1 MAFIRKKVK
10 HILYLAFLF
19 VIEIGSFI
27 GTEVCIVISDKPSV
41 KMKTRLTIWLC
52 LPVLVLLIYM
62 IWGIWK
68 VSIKEGEK
76 WKKLANSQQLK
87 STVVTASRGT
97 IYDAKGN
104 VLAQSATV
112 YRIFVDPVM
121 LKQQCDKRDARITEL
136 TAAIK
141 EEDDDVTLARYKAE
155 LAEAKTGEET
165 FNELVEFLAVKLQLD
180 TSDVRSKLGDTS
192 QQYIVLKESV
202 EKTLRDEIDAK
213 LTELKIDGVRGEPNT
228 RRVYPQETLAAHVL
242 GHTDY
247 SGAGTYGLEAYYD
260 DYLRGVDGRVITAT
274 DKDGNDIPY
283 RYKQS
288 YDVQDGNDLNL
299 NIDINIQYML
309 ERSLQKAYELNAPT
323 DRICGII
330 MNPKTGQIY
339 AMATSYSYDPNK
351 PSVISDKNV
360 AAQLSSLQGKPEYE
374 QAQMDAWSLQWKDKC
389 ISELYFPG
397 SVFKIITGSAALE
410 EKAIT
415 MNDIF
420 YCNSHITV
428 EDRDISCWTTGDHGS
443 QNLAEAMANSCNPAF
458 VQIGLKLG
466 ADKFVK
472 YFDGF
477 GYNELTGIDLP
488 GEVNSYNIHVLNW
501 LGPVELATS
510 AFGQTNK
517 VTPIQMITAVSA
529 AVNGGYVLTPR
540 VVDSVTDQNGNI
552 VKRNEKEVKRQIISE
567 ETSAQMREILKGV
580 VETNKSSNCY
590 IPGYSI
596 GGKSGTSQKLDEN
609 AKGDTYVA
617 SYCAFA
623 PAEDPEVIMLVM
635 VDHPTGKEFYGSM
648 VAAPICQEVLSEVL
662 PYMGMFPNYSEEDL
676 KTLSVNVP
684 NVQYYTVDEATK
696 TLEEH
701 GFVVK
706 VKGEGDTVLRQMPS
720 GVKIEHGG
728 SVVLYTDQKTEIE
741 KVTVPNLQ
749 GLTREQARATLEMYG
764 LNLIA
769 EGAAASEENSVAQGD
784 QTYDAGASVPM
795 GTAVTVTF
803 ATMQVASQ

>member
-1 MAFIRKKVK
+1 M
-10 HILYLAFLF
+10 
-19 VIEIGSFI
+19 
-27 GTEVCIVISDKPSV
+27 TDKPSL

-52 LPVLVLLIYM
+52 LPVLAILVYM

-76 WKKLANSQQLK
+76 WRELASSQQLK
-87 STVVTASRGT
+87 STVVTASRGNM
-97 IYDAKGN
+97 YDAKGN

-112 YRIFVDPVM
+112 YKIYVDPVM
-121 LKQQCDKRDARITEL
+121 LEQQCKLRDKRIDDL
-136 TAAIK
+136 KAAIAK
-141 EEDDDVTLARYKAE
+141 EKDPDTLAKYQEELLNAKTSTQTFDE
-155 LAEAKTGEET
+155 LADFIAQ
-165 FNELVEFLAVKLQLD
+165 KLNMD
-180 TSDVRSKLGDTS
+180 IADVRAKLGNTAS
-192 QQYIVLKESV
+192 QYIVLQEEI
-202 EKTLRDEIDAK
+202 EKTLRDEIEAK
-213 LTELKIDGVRGEPNT
+213 LTELHVDGIRGEPQT
-228 RRVYPQETLAAHVL
+228 KRVYPQESLAAHIL
-242 GHTDY
+242 GYINAEND
-247 SGAGTYGLEAYYD
+247 GVYGLEAYYD
-260 DYLRGVDGRVITAT
+260 DYLKGVDGRVITAK
-274 DKDGNDIPY
+274 DKDGKDIPY

-288 YDVQDGNDLNL
+288 YDVQNGNDLNL

-309 ERSLQKAYELNAPT
+309 EKGLQAAYEKNLPT
-323 DRICGII
+323 DRVCGII
-330 MNPKTGQIY
+330 MDPKTGRVY
-339 AMATSYSYDPNK
+339 AEATAYSYDPND
-351 PSVISDKNV
+351 PSVISDQQV
-360 AAQLSSLQGKPEYE
+360 AADLAALKNTDKYE
-374 QAQMDAWSLQWKDKC
+374 TARQDAWSVQWKDKC
-389 ISELYFPG
+389 VSELYYPG

-415 MNDIF
+415 MEDTF
-420 YCNSHITV
+420 TCNSHITV

-517 VTPIQMITAVSA
+517 VTPIQTITAVA
-529 AVNGGYVLTPR
+529 ASINGGYVLTPR
-540 VVDSVTDQNGNI
+540 VVDTVTDQNGNI
-552 VKRNEKEVKRQIISE
+552 VKKNEKEVKRQIISE

-609 AKGDTYVA
+609 VKGDTYVG

-623 PAEDPEVIMLVM
+623 PAEDPQVIMLVM
-635 VDHPTGKEFYGSM
+635 VDHPTGEEFYGSQ
-648 VAAPICQEVLSEVL
+648 VAAPICQEVLAEVL
-662 PYMGMFPNYSEEDL
+662 PYMGLFPNYTEEEL
-676 KTLSVNVP
+676 QTVSINVP
-684 NVQYYTVDEATK
+684 NVQYYTVEEAQK
-696 TLEEH
+696 TLEEL

-706 VKGEGDTVLRQMPS
+706 IKGEGETVLRQMPAA
-720 GVKIEHGG
+720 VKIEHGG
-728 SVVLYTDQKTEIE
+728 SVVLYTDQRAEVE
-741 KVTVPNLQ
+741 KVTVPSIQ
-749 GLTREQARATLEMYG
+749 GLTRQQAKATLDMYG

-769 EGAAASEENSVAQGD
+769 EGTAAFEEGSYAAGD
-784 QTYDAGASVPM
+784 QSYEAGTSVPL

-803 ATMQVASQ
+803 SPNGIASQ

>member
-1 MAFIRKKVK
+1 M
-10 HILYLAFLF
+10 
-19 VIEIGSFI
+19 
-27 GTEVCIVISDKPSV
+27 TDKPSL

-52 LPVLVLLIYM
+52 LPVLAILVYM

-76 WKKLANSQQLK
+76 WRELASSQQLK
-87 STVVTASRGT
+87 STVVTASRGNM
-97 IYDAKGN
+97 YDAKGN

-112 YRIFVDPVM
+112 YKIYVDPVM
-121 LKQQCDKRDARITEL
+121 LEQQCKLRDKRIDDL
-136 TAAIK
+136 KAAIAK
-141 EEDDDVTLARYKAE
+141 EKDPDTLAEYQEELLNAKTSTQTFDE
-155 LAEAKTGEET
+155 LADFIAQ
-165 FNELVEFLAVKLQLD
+165 KLNMD
-180 TSDVRSKLGDTS
+180 IADVRAKLGNTAS
-192 QQYIVLKESV
+192 QYIVLQEEI
-202 EKTLRDEIDAK
+202 EKTLRDEIEAK
-213 LTELKIDGVRGEPNT
+213 LTELHVDGIRGEPQT
-228 RRVYPQETLAAHVL
+228 KRVYPQESLAAHIL
-242 GHTDY
+242 GYINAEND
-247 SGAGTYGLEAYYD
+247 GVYGLEAYYD
-260 DYLRGVDGRVITAT
+260 DYLKGVDGRVITAK
-274 DKDGNDIPY
+274 DKDGKDIPY

-288 YDVQDGNDLNL
+288 YDVQNGNDLNL

-309 ERSLQKAYELNAPT
+309 EKGLQAAYEKNLPT
-323 DRICGII
+323 DRVCGII
-330 MNPKTGQIY
+330 MDPKTGRVY
-339 AMATSYSYDPNK
+339 AEATAYSYDPND
-351 PSVISDKNV
+351 PSVISDQQV
-360 AAQLSSLQGKPEYE
+360 AADLAALKNTDKYE
-374 QAQMDAWSLQWKDKC
+374 TARQDAWSVQWKDKC
-389 ISELYFPG
+389 VSELYYPG

-415 MNDIF
+415 MEDTF
-420 YCNSHITV
+420 TCNSHITV

-517 VTPIQMITAVSA
+517 VTPIQMITAVA
-529 AVNGGYVLTPR
+529 ASINGGYVLTPR
-540 VVDSVTDQNGNI
+540 VVDTVTDQNGNI
-552 VKRNEKEVKRQIISE
+552 VKKNEKEVKRQIISE

-580 VETNKSSNCY
+580 VETYKSSNCY

-609 AKGDTYVA
+609 VKGDTYVG

-623 PAEDPEVIMLVM
+623 PAEDPQVLMLVM
-635 VDHPTGKEFYGSM
+635 VDHPTGEEFYGSQ
-648 VAAPICQEVLSEVL
+648 VAAPICQEVLAEVL
-662 PYMGMFPNYSEEDL
+662 PYMGLFPNYTEEEL
-676 KTLSVNVP
+676 QTVSINVP
-684 NVQYYTVDEATK
+684 NVQYYTVEEAQK
-696 TLEEH
+696 TLEEL

-706 VKGEGDTVLRQMPS
+706 IKGEGETVLRQMPAA
-720 GVKIEHGG
+720 VKIEHGG
-728 SVVLYTDQKTEIE
+728 SVVLYTDQRAEVE
-741 KVTVPNLQ
+741 KVTVPSIQ
-749 GLTREQARATLEMYG
+749 GLTRQQAKATLDMYG

-769 EGAAASEENSVAQGD
+769 EGTAASEEGSYAAGD
-784 QTYDAGASVPM
+784 QSYEAGTSVPL

-803 ATMQVASQ
+803 SPNGIASQ

>member
-1 MAFIRKKVK
+1 M
-10 HILYLAFLF
+10 
-19 VIEIGSFI
+19 
-27 GTEVCIVISDKPSV
+27 TDKPSL

-52 LPVLVLLIYM
+52 LPVLAILVYM

-76 WKKLANSQQLK
+76 WRELASSQQLK
-87 STVVTASRGT
+87 STVVTASRGNM
-97 IYDAKGN
+97 YDAKGN

-112 YRIFVDPVM
+112 YKIYVDPVM
-121 LKQQCDKRDARITEL
+121 LEQQCKLRDKRIDDL
-136 TAAIK
+136 KAAIAK
-141 EEDDDVTLARYKAE
+141 EKDPDTLAEYQEELLNAKTSTQTFDE
-155 LAEAKTGEET
+155 LADFIAQ
-165 FNELVEFLAVKLQLD
+165 KLNMD
-180 TSDVRSKLGDTS
+180 IADVRAKLGNTAS
-192 QQYIVLKESV
+192 QYIVLQEEI
-202 EKTLRDEIDAK
+202 EKTLRDEIEAK
-213 LTELKIDGVRGEPNT
+213 LTELHVDGIRGEPQT
-228 RRVYPQETLAAHVL
+228 KRVYPQESLAAHIL
-242 GHTDY
+242 GYINAEND
-247 SGAGTYGLEAYYD
+247 GVYGLEAYYD
-260 DYLRGVDGRVITAT
+260 DYLKGVDGRVITAK
-274 DKDGNDIPY
+274 DKDGKDIPY

-288 YDVQDGNDLNL
+288 YDVQNGNDLNL

-309 ERSLQKAYELNAPT
+309 EKGLQAAYEKNLPT
-323 DRICGII
+323 DRVCGII
-330 MNPKTGQIY
+330 MDPKTGRVY
-339 AMATSYSYDPNK
+339 AEATAYSYDPND
-351 PSVISDKNV
+351 PSVISDQQV
-360 AAQLSSLQGKPEYE
+360 AADLAALKNTDKYE
-374 QAQMDAWSLQWKDKC
+374 TARQDAWSVQWKDKC
-389 ISELYFPG
+389 VSELYFPG

-415 MNDIF
+415 MEDTF
-420 YCNSHITV
+420 TCNSHITV

-517 VTPIQMITAVSA
+517 VTPIQMITAVA
-529 AVNGGYVLTPR
+529 ASINGGYVLTPR
-540 VVDSVTDQNGNI
+540 VVDTVTDQNGNI
-552 VKRNEKEVKRQIISE
+552 VKKNEKEVKRQIISE

-609 AKGDTYVA
+609 VKGDTYVG

-623 PAEDPEVIMLVM
+623 PAEDPQVIMLVM
-635 VDHPTGKEFYGSM
+635 VDHPTGEEFYGSQ
-648 VAAPICQEVLSEVL
+648 VAAPICQEVLAEVL
-662 PYMGMFPNYSEEDL
+662 PYMGLFPNYTEEEL
-676 KTLSVNVP
+676 QTVSINVP
-684 NVQYYTVDEATK
+684 NVQYYTVEEAQK
-696 TLEEH
+696 TLEEL

-706 VKGEGDTVLRQMPS
+706 IKGEGETVLRQMPAA
-720 GVKIEHGG
+720 VKIEHGG
-728 SVVLYTDQKTEIE
+728 SVVLYTDQRAEVE
-741 KVTVPNLQ
+741 KVTVPSIQ
-749 GLTREQARATLEMYG
+749 GLTRQQAKATLDMYG

-769 EGAAASEENSVAQGD
+769 EGTAASEEGSYAAGD
-784 QTYDAGASVPM
+784 QSYEAGTSVPL

-803 ATMQVASQ
+803 SPNGIASQ

>member
-1 MAFIRKKVK
+1 M
-10 HILYLAFLF
+10 
-19 VIEIGSFI
+19 
-27 GTEVCIVISDKPSV
+27 TDKPSL

-76 WKKLANSQQLK
+76 WKELANSQQLK
-87 STVVTASRGT
+87 STVVTASRGSM
-97 IYDAKGN
+97 YDAKGN

-112 YRIFVDPVM
+112 YKIYVDPVM
-121 LKQQCDKRDARITEL
+121 LKQQCDKRDDRIEEL
-136 TAAIK
+136 KAAIK
-141 EEDDDVTLARYKAE
+141 EEDDPETVIKYKDE
-155 LAEAKTGEET
+155 LAKAKTGDET
-165 FNELVEFLAVKLQLD
+165 FNELVEFIAVKLHMETGEVRRLMSD
-180 TSDVRSKLGDTS
+180 TTS
-192 QQYIVLKESV
+192 QYVVLQEEI
-202 EKTLRDEIDAK
+202 EKGLRDEIEAK
-213 LTELKIDGVRGEPNT
+213 LTELKIDGVRGEPQT
-228 RRVYPQETLAAHVL
+228 RRVYPQEALAAHVL
-242 GHTDY
+242 GYTDFEDN
-247 SGAGTYGLEAYYD
+247 GVYGLEAYYD
-260 DYLRGVDGRVITAT
+260 DYLKGVDGRVITAK

-288 YDVQDGNDLNL
+288 YDVQNGNDLNL

-309 ERSLQKAYELNAPT
+309 EKGLQKAYETNLPT
-323 DRICGII
+323 DRVCGII
-330 MNPKTGQIY
+330 MNPKTGQVY
-339 AMATSYSYDPNK
+339 AEATAFSYDPNE
-351 PSVISDKNV
+351 PSVISDKQV
-360 AAQLSSLQGKPEYE
+360 AAELAAIKDTAGYE
-374 QAQMDAWSLQWKDKC
+374 TARQDAWSLQWKDKC
-389 ISELYFPG
+389 VSELYYPG

-415 MNDIF
+415 LDDVF
-420 YCNSHITV
+420 YCNNHIIV
-428 EDRDISCWTTGDHGS
+428 EDRDIHCWTTGDHGG

-458 VQIGLKLG
+458 VQIGMKLG
-466 ADKFVK
+466 ADKFTK

-488 GEVNSYNIHVLNW
+488 GEVNSYNIHYLSW

-517 VTPIQMITAVSA
+517 VTPIQTITAVSA

-540 VVDSVTDQNGNI
+540 VVSSITDQNGNV
-552 VKRNEKEVKRQIISE
+552 VKKNDTEVKRQIISE
-567 ETSAQMREILKGV
+567 ETSATMREILKGV

-609 AKGDTYVA
+609 AKGDTHVG

-623 PAEDPEVIMLVM
+623 PAEDPEIIMLVM
-635 VDHPTGKEFYGSM
+635 VDHPTGEQFYGSQ

-662 PYMGMFPNYSEEDL
+662 PYMGMFPNYSAEEL
-676 KTLSVNVP
+676 ENVSINVP
-684 NVQYYTVDEATK
+684 NVQYYTVEEAQK
-696 TLEEH
+696 TLEDL

-706 VKGEGDTVLRQMPS
+706 LKGEGDTVLRQMPA

-728 SVVLYTDQKTEIE
+728 SVVLYTDQKTEVE
-741 KVTVPNLQ
+741 KVTVPSLQ
-749 GLTREQARATLEMYG
+749 GLTRSQAKETLEMYG

-769 EGAAASEENSVAQGD
+769 EGAAAADEICYAMDD
-784 QTYDAGASVPM
+784 QTYEAGTSVPL
-795 GTAVTVTF
+795 GTAVMVTF
-803 ATMQVASQ
+803 ATMEVASQ

>member
-1 MAFIRKKVK
+1 M
-10 HILYLAFLF
+10 
-19 VIEIGSFI
+19 
-27 GTEVCIVISDKPSV
+27 TDKPSL

-68 VSIKEGEK
+68 VSIKEGAK
-76 WKKLANSQQLK
+76 WKELASSQQLK

-97 IYDAKGN
+97 MYDAKGN

-112 YRIFVDPVM
+112 YKIYVDPVM
-121 LKQQCDKRDARITEL
+121 LDQQCKLRDKRIEDL
-136 TAAIK
+136 KAAIAK
-141 EEDDDVTLARYKAE
+141 EKDPETLADYQEE
-155 LAEAKTGEET
+155 LAGAKTGAET
-165 FNELVEFLAVKLQLD
+165 FDDLVEFIALKLQMD
-180 TSDVRSKLGDTS
+180 TKDVREKLGNTDS
-192 QQYIVLKESV
+192 QYIVLQEEI
-202 EKTLRDEIDAK
+202 EKTLRDEIEAK
-213 LTELKIDGVRGEPNT
+213 LTELHVDGIRGEPQT
-228 RRVYPQETLAAHVL
+228 KRVYPQETLAAHVL
-242 GHTDY
+242 GYINGD
-247 SGAGTYGLEAYYD
+247 GDGVYGLEAYYD
-260 DYLRGVDGRVITAT
+260 DYLKGVDGRVITAKN
-274 DKDGNDIPY
+274 KDGDDIPY

-288 YDVQDGNDLNL
+288 YDVQNGNDLNL

-309 ERSLQKAYELNAPT
+309 EKGLQAAYEKHLPT
-323 DRICGII
+323 DRVCGII
-330 MNPKTGQIY
+330 MDPKTGRVY
-339 AMATSYSYDPNK
+339 AEATAYSYDPNE
-351 PSVISDKNV
+351 PSVISDERV
-360 AAQLSSLQGKPEYE
+360 SAELAALKDTDKYDTARQ
-374 QAQMDAWSLQWKDKC
+374 DAWSAQWKDKC
-389 ISELYFPG
+389 VSELYFPG

-415 MNDIF
+415 MEDTF
-420 YCNSHITV
+420 SCNSHITV

-540 VVDSVTDQNGNI
+540 VVNSVTDQNGNI
-552 VKRNEKEVKRQIISE
+552 VKRNEKEVKRQIVSE

-590 IPGYSI
+590 IAGYSI

-609 AKGDTYVA
+609 IKGDTYVG

-623 PAEDPEVIMLVM
+623 PAEDPQVIMLVM
-635 VDHPTGKEFYGSM
+635 VDHPTGEEFYGSQ

-662 PYMGMFPNYSEEDL
+662 PYMGLFPNYTEEEL
-676 KTLSVNVP
+676 EKVSINVP
-684 NVQYYTVDEATK
+684 NVQYYTVEDAQK
-696 TLEEH
+696 TLEEL

-706 VKGEGDTVLRQMPS
+706 VKGEGETVLRQMPA

-728 SVVLYTDQKTEIE
+728 SVVLYTDQRAEVE
-741 KVTVPNLQ
+741 KVTVPSIQ
-749 GLTREQARATLEMYG
+749 GLTRQQAKATLDMYG

-769 EGAAASEENSVAQGD
+769 EGTAASEEGSYAAGD
-784 QTYDAGASVPM
+784 QSYEAGTSVPL

-803 ATMQVASQ
+803 SPNGVASQ

>member
-1 MAFIRKKVK
+1 M
-10 HILYLAFLF
+10 
-19 VIEIGSFI
+19 
-27 GTEVCIVISDKPSV
+27 TDKPSL

-52 LPVLVLLIYM
+52 LPVLAILVYM

-76 WKKLANSQQLK
+76 WRELASSQQLK
-87 STVVTASRGT
+87 STVVTASRGNM
-97 IYDAKGN
+97 YDAKGN

-112 YRIFVDPVM
+112 YKIYVDPVM
-121 LKQQCDKRDARITEL
+121 LEQQCKLRDKRIDDL
-136 TAAIK
+136 KAAIAK
-141 EEDDDVTLARYKAE
+141 EKDPDTLAKYQEELLNTKTSTQTFDE
-155 LAEAKTGEET
+155 LADFIAQ
-165 FNELVEFLAVKLQLD
+165 KLNMD
-180 TSDVRSKLGDTS
+180 IADVRAKLGNTAS
-192 QQYIVLKESV
+192 QYIVLQE
-202 EKTLRDEIDAK
+202 EIDKTLRDEIEAK
-213 LTELKIDGVRGEPNT
+213 LTELHVDGIRGEPQT
-228 RRVYPQETLAAHVL
+228 KRVYPQESLAAHIL
-242 GHTDY
+242 GYINAEND
-247 SGAGTYGLEAYYD
+247 GVYGLEAYYD
-260 DYLRGVDGRVITAT
+260 DYLKGVDGRVITAK
-274 DKDGNDIPY
+274 DKDGKDIPY

-288 YDVQDGNDLNL
+288 YDVQNGNDLNL

-309 ERSLQKAYELNAPT
+309 EKGLQEAYEKNLPT
-323 DRICGII
+323 DRVCGII
-330 MNPKTGQIY
+330 MDPKTGRVY
-339 AMATSYSYDPNK
+339 AEATAYSYDPND
-351 PSVISDKNV
+351 PSVISDQQV
-360 AAQLSSLQGKPEYE
+360 AADLAALKNTDKYE
-374 QAQMDAWSLQWKDKC
+374 TARQDAWSVQWKDKC
-389 ISELYFPG
+389 VSELYYPG

-415 MNDIF
+415 MEDTF
-420 YCNSHITV
+420 TCNSHITV

-517 VTPIQMITAVSA
+517 VTPIQMITAVA
-529 AVNGGYVLTPR
+529 ASINGGYVLTPR
-540 VVDSVTDQNGNI
+540 VVDTVTDQNGNI
-552 VKRNEKEVKRQIISE
+552 VKKNEKEVKRQIISE

-580 VETNKSSNCY
+580 VETYKSSNCY

-609 AKGDTYVA
+609 VKGDTYVG

-623 PAEDPEVIMLVM
+623 PAEDPQVIMLVM
-635 VDHPTGKEFYGSM
+635 VDHPTGEEFYGSQ
-648 VAAPICQEVLSEVL
+648 VAAPICQEVLAEVL
-662 PYMGMFPNYSEEDL
+662 PYMGLFPNYTEEEL
-676 KTLSVNVP
+676 QTVSINVP
-684 NVQYYTVDEATK
+684 NVQYYTVEEAQK
-696 TLEEH
+696 TLEEL

-706 VKGEGDTVLRQMPS
+706 IKGEGETVLRQMPAA
-720 GVKIEHGG
+720 VKIEHGG
-728 SVVLYTDQKTEIE
+728 SVVLYTDQRAEVE
-741 KVTVPNLQ
+741 KVTVPSIQ
-749 GLTREQARATLEMYG
+749 GLTRQQAKATLDMYG

-769 EGAAASEENSVAQGD
+769 EGTAAFEEGSYAAGD
-784 QTYDAGASVPM
+784 QSYEAGTSVPL

-803 ATMQVASQ
+803 SPNGIASQ

>member
-1 MAFIRKKVK
+1 M
-10 HILYLAFLF
+10 LLM
-19 VIEIGSFI
+19 
-27 GTEVCIVISDKPSV
+27 TDKPSL

-52 LPVLVLLIYM
+52 LPVLAILVYM

-76 WKKLANSQQLK
+76 WRELASSQQLK
-87 STVVTASRGT
+87 STVVTASRGNM
-97 IYDAKGN
+97 YDAKGN

-112 YRIFVDPVM
+112 YKIYVDPVM
-121 LKQQCDKRDARITEL
+121 LEQQCKLRDKRIDDL
-136 TAAIK
+136 KAAIAK
-141 EEDDDVTLARYKAE
+141 EKDPDTLAKYQEELLNAKTSTQTFDE
-155 LAEAKTGEET
+155 LADFIAQ
-165 FNELVEFLAVKLQLD
+165 KLNMD
-180 TSDVRSKLGDTS
+180 IADVRAKLGNTAS
-192 QQYIVLKESV
+192 QYIVLQEEI
-202 EKTLRDEIDAK
+202 EKTLRDEIEAK
-213 LTELKIDGVRGEPNT
+213 LTELHVDGIRGEPQT
-228 RRVYPQETLAAHVL
+228 KRVYPQESLAAHIL
-242 GHTDY
+242 GYINAEND
-247 SGAGTYGLEAYYD
+247 GVYGLEAYYD
-260 DYLRGVDGRVITAT
+260 DYLKGVDGRVITAK
-274 DKDGNDIPY
+274 DKDGKDIPY

-288 YDVQDGNDLNL
+288 YDVQNGNDLNL

-309 ERSLQKAYELNAPT
+309 EKGLQEAYEKNLPT
-323 DRICGII
+323 DRVCGII
-330 MNPKTGQIY
+330 MDPKTGRIY
-339 AMATSYSYDPNK
+339 AEATAYSYDPND
-351 PSVISDKNV
+351 PSVISDQQV
-360 AAQLSSLQGKPEYE
+360 AADLAALKNTDKYE
-374 QAQMDAWSLQWKDKC
+374 TARQDAWSVQWKDKC
-389 ISELYFPG
+389 VSELYFPG

-415 MNDIF
+415 MEDTF
-420 YCNSHITV
+420 TCNSHITV

-517 VTPIQMITAVSA
+517 VTPIQMITAVA
-529 AVNGGYVLTPR
+529 ASINGGYVLTPR
-540 VVDSVTDQNGNI
+540 VVDTVTDQNGNI
-552 VKRNEKEVKRQIISE
+552 VKKNEKEVKRQIISE

-609 AKGDTYVA
+609 VKGDTYVG

-623 PAEDPEVIMLVM
+623 PAEDPQVIMLVM
-635 VDHPTGKEFYGSM
+635 VDHPTGEEFYGSQ
-648 VAAPICQEVLSEVL
+648 VAAPICQEVLAEVL
-662 PYMGMFPNYSEEDL
+662 PYMGLFPNYTEEEL
-676 KTLSVNVP
+676 QTVSINVP
-684 NVQYYTVDEATK
+684 NVQYYTVEEAQK
-696 TLEEH
+696 TLEEL

-706 VKGEGDTVLRQMPS
+706 IKGEGETVLRQMPAA
-720 GVKIEHGG
+720 VKIEHGG
-728 SVVLYTDQKTEIE
+728 SVVLYTDQRAEVE
-741 KVTVPNLQ
+741 KVTVPSIQ
-749 GLTREQARATLEMYG
+749 GLTRQQAKATLDMYG

-769 EGAAASEENSVAQGD
+769 EGTAASEEGSYAAGD
-784 QTYDAGASVPM
+784 QSYEAGTSVPL

-803 ATMQVASQ
+803 SPNGIASQ

>member
-1 MAFIRKKVK
+1 M
-10 HILYLAFLF
+10 
-19 VIEIGSFI
+19 
-27 GTEVCIVISDKPSV
+27 TDKPSL

-52 LPVLVLLIYM
+52 LPVLAILVYM

-76 WKKLANSQQLK
+76 WRELASSQQLK
-87 STVVTASRGT
+87 STVVTASRGNM
-97 IYDAKGN
+97 YDAKGN

-112 YRIFVDPVM
+112 YKIYVDPVM
-121 LKQQCDKRDARITEL
+121 LEQQCKLRDKRIDDL
-136 TAAIK
+136 KAAIAK
-141 EEDDDVTLARYKAE
+141 EKDPDTLAKYQEELLNAKTSTQTFDE
-155 LAEAKTGEET
+155 LADFIAQ
-165 FNELVEFLAVKLQLD
+165 KLNMD
-180 TSDVRSKLGDTS
+180 IADVRAKLGNTAS
-192 QQYIVLKESV
+192 QYIVLQEEI
-202 EKTLRDEIDAK
+202 EKTLRDEIEAK
-213 LTELKIDGVRGEPNT
+213 LTELHVDGIRGEPQT
-228 RRVYPQETLAAHVL
+228 KRVYPQESLAAHIL
-242 GHTDY
+242 GYINAEND
-247 SGAGTYGLEAYYD
+247 GVYGLEAYYD
-260 DYLRGVDGRVITAT
+260 DYLKGVDGRGITAK
-274 DKDGNDIPY
+274 DKDGKDIPY

-288 YDVQDGNDLNL
+288 YDVQNGNDLNL

-309 ERSLQKAYELNAPT
+309 EKGLQEAYEKNLPT
-323 DRICGII
+323 DRVCGII
-330 MNPKTGQIY
+330 MDPKTGRIY
-339 AMATSYSYDPNK
+339 AEATAYSYDPND
-351 PSVISDKNV
+351 PSVISDQQV
-360 AAQLSSLQGKPEYE
+360 AADLAALKNTDKYE
-374 QAQMDAWSLQWKDKC
+374 TARQDAWSVQWKDKC
-389 ISELYFPG
+389 VSELYFPG

-415 MNDIF
+415 MEDTF
-420 YCNSHITV
+420 TCNSHITV

-517 VTPIQMITAVSA
+517 VTPIQMITAVA
-529 AVNGGYVLTPR
+529 ASINGGYVLTPR
-540 VVDSVTDQNGNI
+540 VVDTVTDQNGNI
-552 VKRNEKEVKRQIISE
+552 VKKNEKEVKRQIISE

-609 AKGDTYVA
+609 VKGDTYVG

-623 PAEDPEVIMLVM
+623 PAEDPQVIMLVM
-635 VDHPTGKEFYGSM
+635 VDHPTGEEFYGSQ
-648 VAAPICQEVLSEVL
+648 VAAPICQEVLAEVL
-662 PYMGMFPNYSEEDL
+662 PYMGLFPNYTEEEL
-676 KTLSVNVP
+676 QTVSINVP
-684 NVQYYTVDEATK
+684 NVQYYTVEEAQK
-696 TLEEH
+696 TLEEL

-706 VKGEGDTVLRQMPS
+706 IKGEGETVLRQMPAA
-720 GVKIEHGG
+720 VKIEHGG
-728 SVVLYTDQKTEIE
+728 SVVLYTDQRAEVE
-741 KVTVPNLQ
+741 KVTVPSIQ
-749 GLTREQARATLEMYG
+749 GLTRQQAKATLDMYG

-769 EGAAASEENSVAQGD
+769 EGTAASEEGSYAAGD
-784 QTYDAGASVPM
+784 QSYEAGTSVPL

-803 ATMQVASQ
+803 SPNGIASQ

>member
-1 MAFIRKKVK
+1 M
-10 HILYLAFLF
+10 LLM
-19 VIEIGSFI
+19 
-27 GTEVCIVISDKPSV
+27 TDKPSL

-52 LPVLVLLIYM
+52 LPVLAILVYM

-76 WKKLANSQQLK
+76 WRELASSQQLK
-87 STVVTASRGT
+87 STVVTASRGNM
-97 IYDAKGN
+97 YDAKGN

-112 YRIFVDPVM
+112 YKIYVDPVM
-121 LKQQCDKRDARITEL
+121 LEQQCKLRDKRIDDL
-136 TAAIK
+136 KAAIAK
-141 EEDDDVTLARYKAE
+141 EKDPDTLAEYQEELLNTKTSTQTFDE
-155 LAEAKTGEET
+155 LADFIAQ
-165 FNELVEFLAVKLQLD
+165 KLNMD
-180 TSDVRSKLGDTS
+180 IADVRAKLGNTAS
-192 QQYIVLKESV
+192 QYIVLQE
-202 EKTLRDEIDAK
+202 EIDKTLRDEIEAK
-213 LTELKIDGVRGEPNT
+213 LTELHVDGIRGEPQT
-228 RRVYPQETLAAHVL
+228 KRVYPQESLAAHIL
-242 GHTDY
+242 GYINAEND
-247 SGAGTYGLEAYYD
+247 GVYGLEAYYD
-260 DYLRGVDGRVITAT
+260 DYLKGVDGRVITAK
-274 DKDGNDIPY
+274 DKDGKDIPY

-288 YDVQDGNDLNL
+288 YDVQNGNDLNL

-309 ERSLQKAYELNAPT
+309 EKGLQAAYEKNLPT
-323 DRICGII
+323 DRVCGII
-330 MNPKTGQIY
+330 MDPKTGRVY
-339 AMATSYSYDPNK
+339 AEATAYSYDPND
-351 PSVISDKNV
+351 PSVISDQQV
-360 AAQLSSLQGKPEYE
+360 AADLAALKNTDKYE
-374 QAQMDAWSLQWKDKC
+374 TARQDAWSVQWKDKC
-389 ISELYFPG
+389 VSELYFPG

-415 MNDIF
+415 MEDTF
-420 YCNSHITV
+420 TCNSHITV

-517 VTPIQMITAVSA
+517 VTPIQMITAVA
-529 AVNGGYVLTPR
+529 ASINGGYVLTPR
-540 VVDSVTDQNGNI
+540 VVDTVTDQNGNI
-552 VKRNEKEVKRQIISE
+552 VKKNEKEVKRQIISE

-609 AKGDTYVA
+609 VKGDTYVG

-623 PAEDPEVIMLVM
+623 PAEDPQVIMLVM
-635 VDHPTGKEFYGSM
+635 VDHPTGEEFYGSQ
-648 VAAPICQEVLSEVL
+648 VAAPICQEVLAEVL
-662 PYMGMFPNYSEEDL
+662 PYMGLFPNYTEEEL
-676 KTLSVNVP
+676 QTVSINVP
-684 NVQYYTVDEATK
+684 NVQYYTVEEAQK
-696 TLEEH
+696 TLEEL

-706 VKGEGDTVLRQMPS
+706 IKGEGETVLRQMPAA
-720 GVKIEHGG
+720 VKIEHGG
-728 SVVLYTDQKTEIE
+728 SVVLYTDQRAEVE
-741 KVTVPNLQ
+741 KVTVPSIQ
-749 GLTREQARATLEMYG
+749 GLTRQQAKATLDMYG

-769 EGAAASEENSVAQGD
+769 EGTAASEEGSYAAGD
-784 QTYDAGASVPM
+784 QSYEAGTSVPL

-803 ATMQVASQ
+803 SPNGIASQ

>member
-1 MAFIRKKVK
+1 M
-10 HILYLAFLF
+10 
-19 VIEIGSFI
+19 
-27 GTEVCIVISDKPSV
+27 TDKPSL

-52 LPVLVLLIYM
+52 LPVLAILVYM

-76 WKKLANSQQLK
+76 WRELASSQQLK
-87 STVVTASRGT
+87 STVVTASRGNM
-97 IYDAKGN
+97 YDAKGN

-112 YRIFVDPVM
+112 YKIYVDPVM
-121 LKQQCDKRDARITEL
+121 LEQQCKLRDKRIDDL
-136 TAAIK
+136 KAAIAK
-141 EEDDDVTLARYKAE
+141 EKDPDTLAEYQEELLNTKTSTQTFDE
-155 LAEAKTGEET
+155 LADFIAQ
-165 FNELVEFLAVKLQLD
+165 KLNMD
-180 TSDVRSKLGDTS
+180 IADVRAKLGNTAS
-192 QQYIVLKESV
+192 QYIVLQE
-202 EKTLRDEIDAK
+202 EIDKTLRDEIEAK
-213 LTELKIDGVRGEPNT
+213 LTELHVDGIRGEPQT
-228 RRVYPQETLAAHVL
+228 KRVYPQESLAAHIL
-242 GHTDY
+242 GYINAEND
-247 SGAGTYGLEAYYD
+247 GVYGLEAYYD
-260 DYLRGVDGRVITAT
+260 DYLKGVDGRVITAK
-274 DKDGNDIPY
+274 DKDGKDIPY

-288 YDVQDGNDLNL
+288 YDVQNGNDLNL

-309 ERSLQKAYELNAPT
+309 EKGLQAAYEKNLPT
-323 DRICGII
+323 DRVCGII
-330 MNPKTGQIY
+330 MDPKTGRVY
-339 AMATSYSYDPNK
+339 AEATAYSYDPND
-351 PSVISDKNV
+351 PSVISDQQV
-360 AAQLSSLQGKPEYE
+360 AADLAALKNTDKYE
-374 QAQMDAWSLQWKDKC
+374 TARQDAWSVQWKDKC
-389 ISELYFPG
+389 VSELYFPG

-415 MNDIF
+415 MEDTF
-420 YCNSHITV
+420 TCNSHITV

-517 VTPIQMITAVSA
+517 VTPIQMITAVA
-529 AVNGGYVLTPR
+529 ASINGGYVLTPR
-540 VVDSVTDQNGNI
+540 VVDTVTDQNGNI
-552 VKRNEKEVKRQIISE
+552 VKKNEKEVKRQIISE

-609 AKGDTYVA
+609 VKGDTYVG

-623 PAEDPEVIMLVM
+623 PAEDPQVIMLVM
-635 VDHPTGKEFYGSM
+635 VDHPTGEEFYGSQ
-648 VAAPICQEVLSEVL
+648 VAAPICQEVLAEVL
-662 PYMGMFPNYSEEDL
+662 PYMGLFPNYTEEEL
-676 KTLSVNVP
+676 QTVSINVP
-684 NVQYYTVDEATK
+684 NVQYYTVEEAQK
-696 TLEEH
+696 TLEEL

-706 VKGEGDTVLRQMPS
+706 IKGEGETVLRQMPAA
-720 GVKIEHGG
+720 VKIEHGG
-728 SVVLYTDQKTEIE
+728 SVVLYTDQRAEVE
-741 KVTVPNLQ
+741 KVTVPSIQ
-749 GLTREQARATLEMYG
+749 GLTRQQAKATLDMYG

-769 EGAAASEENSVAQGD
+769 EGTAASEEGSYAAGD
-784 QTYDAGASVPM
+784 QSYEAGTSVPL

-803 ATMQVASQ
+803 SPNGIASQ

>member
-1 MAFIRKKVK
+1 M
-10 HILYLAFLF
+10 
-19 VIEIGSFI
+19 
-27 GTEVCIVISDKPSV
+27 TDKPSL

-52 LPVLVLLIYM
+52 LPVLAILVYM

-76 WKKLANSQQLK
+76 WRELASSQQLK
-87 STVVTASRGT
+87 STVVTASRGNM
-97 IYDAKGN
+97 YDAKGN

-112 YRIFVDPVM
+112 YKIYVDPVM
-121 LKQQCDKRDARITEL
+121 LEQQCKLRDKRIDDL
-136 TAAIK
+136 KAAIAK
-141 EEDDDVTLARYKAE
+141 EKDPDTLAEYQEELLNAKTSTQTFDE
-155 LAEAKTGEET
+155 LADFIAQ
-165 FNELVEFLAVKLQLD
+165 KLNMD
-180 TSDVRSKLGDTS
+180 IADVRAKLGNTAS
-192 QQYIVLKESV
+192 QYIVLQE
-202 EKTLRDEIDAK
+202 EIDKTLRDEIEAK
-213 LTELKIDGVRGEPNT
+213 LTELHVDGIRGEPQT
-228 RRVYPQETLAAHVL
+228 KRVYPQESLAAHIL
-242 GHTDY
+242 GYINAEND
-247 SGAGTYGLEAYYD
+247 GVYGLEAYYD
-260 DYLRGVDGRVITAT
+260 DYLKGVDGRVITAK
-274 DKDGNDIPY
+274 DKDGKDIPY

-288 YDVQDGNDLNL
+288 YDVQNGNDLNL

-309 ERSLQKAYELNAPT
+309 EKGLQEAYEKNLPT
-323 DRICGII
+323 DRVCGII
-330 MNPKTGQIY
+330 MDPKTGRVY
-339 AMATSYSYDPNK
+339 AEATAYSYDPND
-351 PSVISDKNV
+351 PSVISDQQV
-360 AAQLSSLQGKPEYE
+360 AADLAALKNTDKYE
-374 QAQMDAWSLQWKDKC
+374 TARQDAWSVQWKDKC
-389 ISELYFPG
+389 VSELYYPG

-415 MNDIF
+415 MEDTF
-420 YCNSHITV
+420 TCNSHITV

-517 VTPIQMITAVSA
+517 VTPIQMITAA
-529 AVNGGYVLTPR
+529 AASINGGYVLTPR
-540 VVDSVTDQNGNI
+540 VVDTVTDQNGNI
-552 VKRNEKEVKRQIISE
+552 VKKNEKEVKRQIISE

-580 VETNKSSNCY
+580 VETYKSSNCY

-609 AKGDTYVA
+609 VKGDTYVG

-623 PAEDPEVIMLVM
+623 PAEDPQVIMLVM
-635 VDHPTGKEFYGSM
+635 VDHPTGEEFYGSQ
-648 VAAPICQEVLSEVL
+648 VAAPICQEVLAEVL
-662 PYMGMFPNYSEEDL
+662 PYMGLFPNYTEEEL
-676 KTLSVNVP
+676 QTVSINVP
-684 NVQYYTVDEATK
+684 NVQYYTVEEAQK
-696 TLEEH
+696 TLEEL

-706 VKGEGDTVLRQMPS
+706 IKGEGETVLRQMPAA
-720 GVKIEHGG
+720 VKIEHGG
-728 SVVLYTDQKTEIE
+728 SVVLYTDQRAEVE
-741 KVTVPNLQ
+741 KVTVPSIQ
-749 GLTREQARATLEMYG
+749 GLTRQQAKATLDMYG

-769 EGAAASEENSVAQGD
+769 EGTAASEEGSYAAGD
-784 QTYDAGASVPM
+784 QSYEAGTSVPL

-803 ATMQVASQ
+803 SPNGIASQ

>member
-1 MAFIRKKVK
+1 M
-10 HILYLAFLF
+10 
-19 VIEIGSFI
+19 
-27 GTEVCIVISDKPSV
+27 TDKPSL

-52 LPVLVLLIYM
+52 LPVLMILIYM

-68 VSIKEGEK
+68 VSIKEGAK
-76 WKKLANSQQLK
+76 WKELANSQQLK
-87 STVVTASRGT
+87 STVVTASRGSM
-97 IYDAKGN
+97 YDAKGN

-112 YRIFVDPVM
+112 FKIYVDPVM
-121 LKQQCDKRDARITEL
+121 LSEQCKARDKRIEDL
-136 TAAIK
+136 KAAIA
-141 EEDDDVTLARYKAE
+141 EEDNAADRASMQEE
-155 LAEAKTGEET
+155 LDNCKTAQQT
-165 FNELVEFLAVKLQLD
+165 FDELVEFLAIKLQLETKEVRDSLSD
-180 TSDVRSKLGDTS
+180 TSS
-192 QQYIVLKESV
+192 QYIVLRSDV
-202 EKTLRDEIDAK
+202 EKTLRDEIEAK
-213 LTELKIDGVRGEPNT
+213 LTELHIDGVRGEPQT
-228 RRVYPQETLAAHVL
+228 RRVYPQESLAAHVL
-242 GHTDY
+242 GYTDF
-247 SGAGTYGLEAYYD
+247 SDNGVYGLEASYN
-260 DYLRGVDGRVITAT
+260 DYLEGVDGRVITAK

-309 ERSLQKAYELNAPT
+309 EKGLQKAYETNQPT
-323 DRICGII
+323 DRVCGII

-339 AMATSYSYDPNK
+339 AMATSFSYDPNE
-351 PSVISDKNV
+351 PSTISDK
-360 AAQLSSLQGKPEYE
+360 ATAERLAGIKSTPEYE
-374 QAQMDAWSLQWKDKC
+374 EEVKNARSLQWKDKC
-389 ISELYFPG
+389 VSELYFPG

-415 MNDIF
+415 LNDTF
-420 YCNSHITV
+420 SCNSHITV
-428 EDRDISCWTTGDHGS
+428 EDRDINCWTTGDHGS

-466 ADKFVK
+466 ADNFTK

-488 GEVNSYNIHVLNW
+488 GEVNSINIHMLNW

-529 AVNGGYVLTPR
+529 AVNGGYVVTPR
-540 VVDSVTDQNGNI
+540 VVSSVTDQNGNV
-552 VKRNEKEVKRQIISE
+552 VKKNETEIKRQIISE
-567 ETSAQMREILKGV
+567 ETSASMREILKGV

>member
-1 MAFIRKKVK
+1 M
-10 HILYLAFLF
+10 
-19 VIEIGSFI
+19 
-27 GTEVCIVISDKPSV
+27 TDKPSL

-52 LPVLVLLIYM
+52 LPVLAILVYM

-76 WKKLANSQQLK
+76 WRELASSQQLK
-87 STVVTASRGT
+87 STVVTASRGNM
-97 IYDAKGN
+97 YDAKGN

-112 YRIFVDPVM
+112 YKIYVDPVM
-121 LKQQCDKRDARITEL
+121 LEQQCKLRDKRIDDL
-136 TAAIK
+136 KAAIAK
-141 EEDDDVTLARYKAE
+141 EKDPDTLAEYQEELLNAKTSTQTFDE
-155 LAEAKTGEET
+155 LADFIAQ
-165 FNELVEFLAVKLQLD
+165 KLNMD
-180 TSDVRSKLGDTS
+180 IADVRAKLGNTAS
-192 QQYIVLKESV
+192 QYIVLQEEI
-202 EKTLRDEIDAK
+202 EKTLRDEIEAK
-213 LTELKIDGVRGEPNT
+213 LTELHVDGIRGEPQT
-228 RRVYPQETLAAHVL
+228 KRVYPQESLAAHIL
-242 GHTDY
+242 GYINAEND
-247 SGAGTYGLEAYYD
+247 GVYGLEAYYD
-260 DYLRGVDGRVITAT
+260 DYLKGVDGRVITAK
-274 DKDGNDIPY
+274 DKDGKDIPY

-288 YDVQDGNDLNL
+288 YDVQNGNDLNL

-309 ERSLQKAYELNAPT
+309 EKGLQEAYEKNLPT
-323 DRICGII
+323 DRVCGII
-330 MNPKTGQIY
+330 MDPKTGRVY
-339 AMATSYSYDPNK
+339 AEATAYSYDPND
-351 PSVISDKNV
+351 PSVISDQQV
-360 AAQLSSLQGKPEYE
+360 AADLAALKNTDKYE
-374 QAQMDAWSLQWKDKC
+374 TARQDAWSVQWKDKC
-389 ISELYFPG
+389 VSELYFPG

-415 MNDIF
+415 MEDTF
-420 YCNSHITV
+420 TCNSHITV

-517 VTPIQMITAVSA
+517 VTPIQMITAVA
-529 AVNGGYVLTPR
+529 ASINGGYVLTPR
-540 VVDSVTDQNGNI
+540 VVDTVTDQNGNI
-552 VKRNEKEVKRQIISE
+552 VKKNEKEVKRQIISE

-609 AKGDTYVA
+609 VKGDTYVG

-623 PAEDPEVIMLVM
+623 PAEDPQVIMLVM
-635 VDHPTGKEFYGSM
+635 VDHPTGEEFYGSQ
-648 VAAPICQEVLSEVL
+648 VAAPICQEVLAEVL
-662 PYMGMFPNYSEEDL
+662 PYMGLFPNYTEEEL
-676 KTLSVNVP
+676 QTVSINVP
-684 NVQYYTVDEATK
+684 NVQYYTVEEAQK
-696 TLEEH
+696 TLEEL

-706 VKGEGDTVLRQMPS
+706 IKGEGETVLRQMPAA
-720 GVKIEHGG
+720 VKIEHGG
-728 SVVLYTDQKTEIE
+728 SVVLYTDQRAEVE
-741 KVTVPNLQ
+741 KVTVPSIQ
-749 GLTREQARATLEMYG
+749 GLTRQQAKATLDMYG

-769 EGAAASEENSVAQGD
+769 EGTAASEEGSYAAGD
-784 QTYDAGASVPM
+784 QSYEAGTSVPL

-803 ATMQVASQ
+803 SPNGIASQ

>member
-1 MAFIRKKVK
+1 M
-10 HILYLAFLF
+10 
-19 VIEIGSFI
+19 
-27 GTEVCIVISDKPSV
+27 TDKPSL

-52 LPVLVLLIYM
+52 LPVLAILVYM

-76 WKKLANSQQLK
+76 WRELASSQQLK
-87 STVVTASRGT
+87 STVVTASRGNM
-97 IYDAKGN
+97 YDAKGN

-112 YRIFVDPVM
+112 YKIYVDPVM
-121 LKQQCDKRDARITEL
+121 LEQQCKLRDKRIDDL
-136 TAAIK
+136 KAAIAK
-141 EEDDDVTLARYKAE
+141 EKDPDTLAKYQEELLNAKTSTQTFDE
-155 LAEAKTGEET
+155 LADFIAQ
-165 FNELVEFLAVKLQLD
+165 KLNMD
-180 TSDVRSKLGDTS
+180 IADVRAKLGNTAS
-192 QQYIVLKESV
+192 QYIVLQEEI
-202 EKTLRDEIDAK
+202 EKTLRDEIEAK
-213 LTELKIDGVRGEPNT
+213 LTELHVDGIRGEPQT
-228 RRVYPQETLAAHVL
+228 KRVYPQESLAAHIL
-242 GHTDY
+242 GYINAEND
-247 SGAGTYGLEAYYD
+247 GVYGLEAYYD
-260 DYLRGVDGRVITAT
+260 DYLKGVDGRVITAK
-274 DKDGNDIPY
+274 DKDGKDIPY

-288 YDVQDGNDLNL
+288 YDVQNGNDLNL

-309 ERSLQKAYELNAPT
+309 EKGLQAAYEKNLPT
-323 DRICGII
+323 DRVCGII
-330 MNPKTGQIY
+330 MDPKTGRIY
-339 AMATSYSYDPNK
+339 AEATAYSYDPND
-351 PSVISDKNV
+351 PSVISDQQV
-360 AAQLSSLQGKPEYE
+360 AADLAALKNTDKYE
-374 QAQMDAWSLQWKDKC
+374 TARQDAWSVQWKDKC
-389 ISELYFPG
+389 VSELYFPG

-415 MNDIF
+415 MEDTF
-420 YCNSHITV
+420 TCNSHITV

-517 VTPIQMITAVSA
+517 VTPIQMITAVA
-529 AVNGGYVLTPR
+529 ASINGGYVLTPR
-540 VVDSVTDQNGNI
+540 VVDTVTDQNGNI
-552 VKRNEKEVKRQIISE
+552 VKKNEKEVKRQIISE

-609 AKGDTYVA
+609 VKGDTYVG

-623 PAEDPEVIMLVM
+623 PAEDPQVIMLVM
-635 VDHPTGKEFYGSM
+635 VDHPTGEEFYGSQ
-648 VAAPICQEVLSEVL
+648 VAAPICQEVLAEVL
-662 PYMGMFPNYSEEDL
+662 PYMGLFPNYTEEEL
-676 KTLSVNVP
+676 QTVSINVP
-684 NVQYYTVDEATK
+684 NVQYYTVEEAQK
-696 TLEEH
+696 TLEEL

-706 VKGEGDTVLRQMPS
+706 IKGEGETVLRQMPAA
-720 GVKIEHGG
+720 VKIEHGG
-728 SVVLYTDQKTEIE
+728 SVVLYTDQRAEVE
-741 KVTVPNLQ
+741 KVTVPSIQ
-749 GLTREQARATLEMYG
+749 GLTRQQAKATLDMYG

-769 EGAAASEENSVAQGD
+769 EGTAASEEGSYAAGD
-784 QTYDAGASVPM
+784 QSYEAGTSVPL

-803 ATMQVASQ
+803 SPNGIASQ

>member
-1 MAFIRKKVK
+1 MRRICTA
-10 HILYLAFLF
+10 HI
-19 VIEIGSFI
+19 I
-27 GTEVCIVISDKPSV
+27 GTEVCFRMTDKPSL

-52 LPVLVLLIYM
+52 LPVLMMLIYM

-68 VSIKEGEK
+68 VSIKEGKK
-76 WKKLANSQQLK
+76 WKELANSQQLK
-87 STVVTASRGT
+87 STVVTASRGSM
-97 IYDAKGN
+97 YDAKGN

-112 YRIFVDPVM
+112 FKIYVDPVM
-121 LKQQCDKRDARITEL
+121 LKQQCDARDKRIEDL
-136 TAAIK
+136 KAAIA
-141 EEDDDVTLARYKAE
+141 EEDDPEDKAAMQAE
-155 LAEAKTGEET
+155 LDNAKTSGET
-165 FNELVEFLAVKLQLD
+165 FDELVEFLAVKLQLETKDVRDRLSD
-180 TSDVRSKLGDTS
+180 TSS
-192 QQYIVLKESV
+192 QYIVLKNDV
-202 EKTLRDEIDAK
+202 EKTLRDEIDSK
-213 LTELKIDGVRGEPNT
+213 LTELHIDGVRGEPQT
-228 RRVYPQETLAAHVL
+228 KRVYPQEALAAHVL
-242 GHTDY
+242 GYTDF
-247 SGAGTYGLEAYYD
+247 SDDGVYGLEASYNE
-260 DYLRGVDGRVITAT
+260 YLKGVDGRVITAK

-309 ERSLQKAYELNAPT
+309 EKGLQKAYEINQPT
-323 DRICGII
+323 DRVCGII

-339 AMATSYSYDPNK
+339 AMATSFSYDPNE
-351 PSVISDKNV
+351 PSLISDKATAEKLAGMKN
-360 AAQLSSLQGKPEYE
+360 SPEYE
-374 QAQMDAWSLQWKDKC
+374 DEARDARSAQWKDKC

-415 MNDIF
+415 LNDTF
-420 YCNSHITV
+420 NCNNHITV
-428 EDRDISCWTTGDHGS
+428 EDRDISCWTTGDHGA

-466 ADKFVK
+466 ADNFTK

-488 GEVNSYNIHVLNW
+488 GEVNSYNIHMLNW

-529 AVNGGYVLTPR
+529 AVNGGYVITPR
-540 VVDSVTDQNGNI
+540 VVSSVTDQNGNV
-552 VKRNEKEVKRQIISE
+552 VKKNETEIKRQIISE
-567 ETSAQMREILKGV
+567 ETSASMREILKGV

-623 PAEDPEVIMLVM
+623 PAEDPEIIMLVL
-635 VDHPTGKEFYGSM
+635 VDHPTGEQFYGSM
-648 VAAPICQEVLSEVL
+648 VAAPICQEVLGEVL
-662 PYMGMFPNYSEEDL
+662 PYMGMFPNYSDEEL
-676 KTLSVNVP
+676 ETVSINVP
-684 NVQYYTVDEATK
+684 NVQYYTVEEAQK
-696 TLEEH
+696 TLEEL

-706 VKGEGDTVLRQMPS
+706 IKGEGETVLRQMPA

-741 KVTVPNLQ
+741 KVTVPSLE
-749 GLTREQARATLEMYG
+749 GLTRSQARETLEMYG

-769 EGAAASEENSVAQGD
+769 EGSAAADEVSYAQDD
-784 QTYDAGASVPM
+784 QSYKTGTNVPL

-803 ATMQVASQ
+803 ASTTVASQ

>member
-1 MAFIRKKVK
+1 M
-10 HILYLAFLF
+10 
-19 VIEIGSFI
+19 
-27 GTEVCIVISDKPSV
+27 TDKPSL

-68 VSIKEGEK
+68 VSIKEGAK
-76 WKKLANSQQLK
+76 WKELANSQQLK

-97 IYDAKGN
+97 MYDAKGN

-112 YRIFVDPVM
+112 YKIYVDPVM
-121 LKQQCDKRDARITEL
+121 LKQQCDARDKRIDELEDA
-136 TAAIK
+136 
-141 EEDDDVTLARYKAE
+141 
-155 LAEAKTGEET
+155 LAEEKDPDKIEDYREQLAETKTADET
-165 FNELVEFLAVKLQLD
+165 FDELVEFLAVKLQLETKEVREKLSD
-180 TSDVRSKLGDTS
+180 TSS
-192 QQYIVLKESV
+192 QYIVLQNEV
-202 EKTLRDEIDAK
+202 EKTLRDEIEAK
-213 LTELKIDGVRGEPNT
+213 LTELHIDGVRGEPQT
-228 RRVYPQETLAAHVL
+228 KRVYPQEALAAHVL
-242 GHTDY
+242 GYINSEGD
-247 SGAGTYGLEAYYD
+247 GVYGLEASYD
-260 DYLRGVDGRVITAT
+260 DYLKGVDGRVITAK

-288 YDVQDGNDLNL
+288 YDVQNGNDLNL

-309 ERSLQKAYELNAPT
+309 EKGLQKAYETNLPT
-323 DRICGII
+323 DRVCGII
-330 MNPKTGQIY
+330 MDPKTGKVY
-339 AMATSYSYDPNK
+339 AEATAFSYDPNE
-351 PSVISDKNV
+351 PSVISDSQVSAELAALKN
-360 AAQLSSLQGKPEYE
+360 SDEYE
-374 QAQMDAWSLQWKDKC
+374 TARQDAWSLQWKDKC

-415 MNDIF
+415 MDDVF
-420 YCNSHITV
+420 YCNNHITV
-428 EDRDISCWTTGDHGS
+428 EDREISCWTTGDHGG

-466 ADKFVK
+466 ADKFTE

-488 GEVNSYNIHVLNW
+488 GEVNSYNIHYLSW

-540 VVDSVTDQNGNI
+540 VVGSVTDQNGNI

-609 AKGDTYVA
+609 AKGDTYVG

-623 PAEDPEVIMLVM
+623 PAEDPQVIMLVM
-635 VDHPTGKEFYGSM
+635 VDHPTGEEFYGSQ

-662 PYMGMFPNYSEEDL
+662 PYMGMFPNYSEEEL
-676 KTLSVNVP
+676 ETVSINVP
-684 NVQYYTVDEATK
+684 NVQYYTVEEAQK
-696 TLEEH
+696 TLEEL

-706 VKGEGDTVLRQMPS
+706 VKGEGDTVLRQMPA

-728 SVVLYTDQKTEIE
+728 SVVLYTDQKTEVE
-741 KVTVPNLQ
+741 KVTVPNIQ
-749 GLTREQARATLEMYG
+749 GLTRQQAKDTLEMYG

-769 EGAAASEENSVAQGD
+769 EGSAAAEEVSYALDD
-784 QTYDAGASVPM
+784 QSYETGTSVPL

-803 ATMQVASQ
+803 AVMNVASQ

>member
-1 MAFIRKKVK
+1 M
-10 HILYLAFLF
+10 
-19 VIEIGSFI
+19 
-27 GTEVCIVISDKPSV
+27 TDKPSL

-52 LPVLVLLIYM
+52 LPVLAILVYM

-76 WKKLANSQQLK
+76 WRELASSQQLK
-87 STVVTASRGT
+87 STVVTASRGNM
-97 IYDAKGN
+97 YDAKGN

-112 YRIFVDPVM
+112 YKIYVDPVM
-121 LKQQCDKRDARITEL
+121 LEQQCKLRDKRIDDL
-136 TAAIK
+136 KAAIAK
-141 EEDDDVTLARYKAE
+141 EKDPDTLAKYQEELLNTKTSTQTFDE
-155 LAEAKTGEET
+155 LADFIAQ
-165 FNELVEFLAVKLQLD
+165 KLNMD
-180 TSDVRSKLGDTS
+180 IADVRAKLGNTAS
-192 QQYIVLKESV
+192 QYIVLQE
-202 EKTLRDEIDAK
+202 EIDKTLRDEIEAK
-213 LTELKIDGVRGEPNT
+213 LTELHVDGIRGEPQT
-228 RRVYPQETLAAHVL
+228 KRVYPQESLAAHIL
-242 GHTDY
+242 GYINAEND
-247 SGAGTYGLEAYYD
+247 GVYGLEAYYD
-260 DYLRGVDGRVITAT
+260 DYLKGVDGRVITAK
-274 DKDGNDIPY
+274 DKDGKDIPY

-288 YDVQDGNDLNL
+288 YDVQNGNDLNL

-309 ERSLQKAYELNAPT
+309 EKGLQEAYEKNLPT
-323 DRICGII
+323 DRVCGII
-330 MNPKTGQIY
+330 MDPKTGRVY
-339 AMATSYSYDPNK
+339 AEATAYSYDPND
-351 PSVISDKNV
+351 PSVISDQQV
-360 AAQLSSLQGKPEYE
+360 AADLAALKNTDKYE
-374 QAQMDAWSLQWKDKC
+374 TARQDAWSVQWKDKC
-389 ISELYFPG
+389 VSELYFPG

-415 MNDIF
+415 MEDTF
-420 YCNSHITV
+420 TCNSHITV

-517 VTPIQMITAVSA
+517 VTPIQMITAVA
-529 AVNGGYVLTPR
+529 ASINGGYVLTPR
-540 VVDSVTDQNGNI
+540 VVDTVTDQNGNI
-552 VKRNEKEVKRQIISE
+552 VKKNEKEVKRQIISE

-609 AKGDTYVA
+609 VKGDTYVG

-623 PAEDPEVIMLVM
+623 PAEDPQVIMLVM
-635 VDHPTGKEFYGSM
+635 VDHPTGEEFYGSQ
-648 VAAPICQEVLSEVL
+648 VAAPICQEVLAEVL
-662 PYMGMFPNYSEEDL
+662 PYMGLFPNYTEEEL
-676 KTLSVNVP
+676 QTVSINVP
-684 NVQYYTVDEATK
+684 NVQYYTVEEAQK
-696 TLEEH
+696 TLEEL

-706 VKGEGDTVLRQMPS
+706 IKGEGETVLRQMPAA
-720 GVKIEHGG
+720 VKIEHGG
-728 SVVLYTDQKTEIE
+728 SVVLYTDQRAEVE
-741 KVTVPNLQ
+741 KVTVPSIQ
-749 GLTREQARATLEMYG
+749 GLTRQQAKATLDMYG

-769 EGAAASEENSVAQGD
+769 EGTAASEEGSYAAGD
-784 QTYDAGASVPM
+784 QSYEAGTSVPL

-803 ATMQVASQ
+803 SPNGIASQ

>member
-1 MAFIRKKVK
+1 M
-10 HILYLAFLF
+10 
-19 VIEIGSFI
+19 
-27 GTEVCIVISDKPSV
+27 TDKPSL

-52 LPVLVLLIYM
+52 LPVLAILVYM

-76 WKKLANSQQLK
+76 WRELASSQQLK
-87 STVVTASRGT
+87 STVVTASRGNM
-97 IYDAKGN
+97 YDAKGN

-112 YRIFVDPVM
+112 YKIYVDPVM
-121 LKQQCDKRDARITEL
+121 LEQQCKLRDKRIDDL
-136 TAAIK
+136 KAAIAK
-141 EEDDDVTLARYKAE
+141 EKDPDTLAEYQEELLNAKTSTQTFDE
-155 LAEAKTGEET
+155 LADFIAQ
-165 FNELVEFLAVKLQLD
+165 KLNMD
-180 TSDVRSKLGDTS
+180 IADVRAKLGNTAS
-192 QQYIVLKESV
+192 QYIVLQEEI
-202 EKTLRDEIDAK
+202 EKTLRDEIEAK
-213 LTELKIDGVRGEPNT
+213 LTELHVDGIRGEPQT
-228 RRVYPQETLAAHVL
+228 KRVYPQESLAAHIL
-242 GHTDY
+242 GYINAEND
-247 SGAGTYGLEAYYD
+247 GVYGLEAYYD
-260 DYLRGVDGRVITAT
+260 DYLKGVDGRVITAK
-274 DKDGNDIPY
+274 DKDGKDIPY

-288 YDVQDGNDLNL
+288 YDVQNGNDLNL

-309 ERSLQKAYELNAPT
+309 EKGLQEAYEKNLPT
-323 DRICGII
+323 DRVCGII
-330 MNPKTGQIY
+330 MDPKTGRIY
-339 AMATSYSYDPNK
+339 AEATAYSYDPND
-351 PSVISDKNV
+351 PSVISDQQV
-360 AAQLSSLQGKPEYE
+360 AADLAALKNTDKYE
-374 QAQMDAWSLQWKDKC
+374 TARQDAWSVQWKDKC
-389 ISELYFPG
+389 VSELYFPG

-415 MNDIF
+415 MEDTF
-420 YCNSHITV
+420 TCNSHITV

-517 VTPIQMITAVSA
+517 VTPIQMITAVA
-529 AVNGGYVLTPR
+529 ASINGGYVLTPR
-540 VVDSVTDQNGNI
+540 VVDTVTDQNGNI
-552 VKRNEKEVKRQIISE
+552 VKKNEKEVKRQIISE

-609 AKGDTYVA
+609 VKGDTYVG

-623 PAEDPEVIMLVM
+623 PAEDPQVIMLVM
-635 VDHPTGKEFYGSM
+635 VDHPTGEEFYGSQ
-648 VAAPICQEVLSEVL
+648 VAAPICQEVLAEVL
-662 PYMGMFPNYSEEDL
+662 PYMGLFPNYTEEEL
-676 KTLSVNVP
+676 QTVSINVP
-684 NVQYYTVDEATK
+684 NVQYYTVEEAQK
-696 TLEEH
+696 TLEEL

-706 VKGEGDTVLRQMPS
+706 IKGEGETVLRQMPAA
-720 GVKIEHGG
+720 VKIEHGG
-728 SVVLYTDQKTEIE
+728 SVVLYTDQRAEVE
-741 KVTVPNLQ
+741 KVTVPSIQ
-749 GLTREQARATLEMYG
+749 GLTRQQAKATLDMYG

-769 EGAAASEENSVAQGD
+769 EGTAASEEGSYAAGD
-784 QTYDAGASVPM
+784 QSYEAGTSVPL

-803 ATMQVASQ
+803 SPNGIASQ

>member
-1 MAFIRKKVK
+1 M
-10 HILYLAFLF
+10 
-19 VIEIGSFI
+19 
-27 GTEVCIVISDKPSV
+27 TDKPSL

-68 VSIKEGEK
+68 VSIKEGAK
-76 WKKLANSQQLK
+76 WKELANSQQLK

-97 IYDAKGN
+97 MYDAKGN

-112 YRIFVDPVM
+112 YKIYVDPVM
-121 LKQQCDKRDARITEL
+121 LKQQCEARDKRIDELEDA
-136 TAAIK
+136 
-141 EEDDDVTLARYKAE
+141 
-155 LAEAKTGEET
+155 LAEEKDPDKIENYREQLAETKTADET
-165 FNELVEFLAVKLQLD
+165 FDELVEFLAVKLQLETKEVREKLSD
-180 TSDVRSKLGDTS
+180 TSS
-192 QQYIVLKESV
+192 QYIVLQNEV
-202 EKTLRDEIDAK
+202 EKTLRDEIEAK
-213 LTELKIDGVRGEPNT
+213 LTELHIDGVRGEPQT
-228 RRVYPQETLAAHVL
+228 KRVYPQETLAAHVL
-242 GHTDY
+242 GYINSEGD
-247 SGAGTYGLEAYYD
+247 GVYGLEASYD
-260 DYLRGVDGRVITAT
+260 DYLKGVDGRVITAK

-288 YDVQDGNDLNL
+288 YDVQNGNDLNL

-309 ERSLQKAYELNAPT
+309 EKGLQKAYETNLPT
-323 DRICGII
+323 DRVCGII
-330 MNPKTGQIY
+330 MDPKTGKVY
-339 AMATSYSYDPNK
+339 AEATAYSYDPNE
-351 PSVISDKNV
+351 PSVISDSQVSAELAALKN
-360 AAQLSSLQGKPEYE
+360 SDEYE
-374 QAQMDAWSLQWKDKC
+374 TARQDAWSLQWKDKC

-415 MNDIF
+415 MDDIF
-420 YCNSHITV
+420 YCNNHITV
-428 EDRDISCWTTGDHGS
+428 EDREISCWTTGDHGG

-466 ADKFVK
+466 ADKFTE

-488 GEVNSYNIHVLNW
+488 GEVNSYNIHYLSW

-540 VVDSVTDQNGNI
+540 VVGSVTDQNGNI

-609 AKGDTYVA
+609 AKGDTYVG

-623 PAEDPEVIMLVM
+623 PAEDPQVIMLVM
-635 VDHPTGKEFYGSM
+635 VDHPTGEEFYGSQ

-662 PYMGMFPNYSEEDL
+662 PYMGMFPNYSEEEL
-676 KTLSVNVP
+676 ETVSINVP
-684 NVQYYTVDEATK
+684 NVQYYTVEEAQK
-696 TLEEH
+696 TLEEL

-706 VKGEGDTVLRQMPS
+706 VKGEGDTVLRQMPA

-728 SVVLYTDQKTEIE
+728 SVVLYTDQKTEVE
-741 KVTVPNLQ
+741 KVTVPNIQ
-749 GLTREQARATLEMYG
+749 GLTRQQAKDTLEMYG

-769 EGAAASEENSVAQGD
+769 EGSAAAEEVSYALDD
-784 QTYDAGASVPM
+784 QSYETGTSVPL

-803 ATMQVASQ
+803 AVMNVASQ

>member
-1 MAFIRKKVK
+1 M
-10 HILYLAFLF
+10 
-19 VIEIGSFI
+19 
-27 GTEVCIVISDKPSV
+27 TDKPSL

-52 LPVLVLLIYM
+52 LPVLAILVYM

-76 WKKLANSQQLK
+76 WRELASSQQLK
-87 STVVTASRGT
+87 STVVTASRGNM
-97 IYDAKGN
+97 YDAKGN

-112 YRIFVDPVM
+112 YKIYVDPVM
-121 LKQQCDKRDARITEL
+121 LEQQCKLRDKRIDDL
-136 TAAIK
+136 KAAIAK
-141 EEDDDVTLARYKAE
+141 EKDPDTLAKYQEELLNAKTSTQTFDE
-155 LAEAKTGEET
+155 LADFIAQ
-165 FNELVEFLAVKLQLD
+165 KLNMD
-180 TSDVRSKLGDTS
+180 IADVRAKLGNTAS
-192 QQYIVLKESV
+192 QYIVLQEEI
-202 EKTLRDEIDAK
+202 EKTLRDEIEAK
-213 LTELKIDGVRGEPNT
+213 LTELHVDGIRGEPQT
-228 RRVYPQETLAAHVL
+228 KRVYPQESLAAHIL
-242 GHTDY
+242 GYINAEND
-247 SGAGTYGLEAYYD
+247 GVYGLEAYYD
-260 DYLRGVDGRVITAT
+260 DYLKGVDGRVITAK
-274 DKDGNDIPY
+274 DKDGKDIPY

-288 YDVQDGNDLNL
+288 YDVQNGNDLNL

-309 ERSLQKAYELNAPT
+309 EKGLQAAYEKNLPT
-323 DRICGII
+323 DRVCGII
-330 MNPKTGQIY
+330 MDPKTGRVY
-339 AMATSYSYDPNK
+339 AEATAYSYDPND
-351 PSVISDKNV
+351 PSVISDQQV
-360 AAQLSSLQGKPEYE
+360 AADLAALKNTDKYE
-374 QAQMDAWSLQWKDKC
+374 TARQDAWSVQWKDKC
-389 ISELYFPG
+389 VSELYFPG

-415 MNDIF
+415 MEDTF
-420 YCNSHITV
+420 TCNSHITV

-517 VTPIQMITAVSA
+517 VTPIQMITAVA
-529 AVNGGYVLTPR
+529 ASINGGYVLTPR
-540 VVDSVTDQNGNI
+540 VVDTVTDQNGNI
-552 VKRNEKEVKRQIISE
+552 VKKNEKEVKRQIISE

-609 AKGDTYVA
+609 VKGDTYVG

-623 PAEDPEVIMLVM
+623 PAEDPQVIMLVM
-635 VDHPTGKEFYGSM
+635 VDHPTGEEFYGSQ
-648 VAAPICQEVLSEVL
+648 VAAPICQEVLAEVL
-662 PYMGMFPNYSEEDL
+662 PYMGLFPNYTEEEL
-676 KTLSVNVP
+676 QTVSINVP
-684 NVQYYTVDEATK
+684 NVQYYTVEEAQK
-696 TLEEH
+696 TLEEL

-706 VKGEGDTVLRQMPS
+706 IKGEGETVLRQMPAA
-720 GVKIEHGG
+720 VKIEHGG
-728 SVVLYTDQKTEIE
+728 SVVLYTDQRAEVE
-741 KVTVPNLQ
+741 KVTVPSIQ
-749 GLTREQARATLEMYG
+749 GLTRQQAKATLDMYG

-769 EGAAASEENSVAQGD
+769 EGTAASEEGSYAAGD
-784 QTYDAGASVPM
+784 QSYEAGTSVPL

-803 ATMQVASQ
+803 SPNGIASQ

>member
-1 MAFIRKKVK
+1 M
-10 HILYLAFLF
+10 
-19 VIEIGSFI
+19 
-27 GTEVCIVISDKPSV
+27 TDKPSL

-68 VSIKEGEK
+68 VSIKEGAK
-76 WKKLANSQQLK
+76 WKELANSQQLK

-97 IYDAKGN
+97 MYDAKGN

-112 YRIFVDPVM
+112 YKIYVDPVM
-121 LKQQCDKRDARITEL
+121 LKQQCDKRDDWIEEL
-136 TAAIK
+136 NGAIAKADDLKKK
-141 EEDDDVTLARYKAE
+141 EKYQEQ
-155 LAEAKTGEET
+155 LAEAKTGQQT
-165 FNELVEFLAVKLQLD
+165 FDELVEFVAVKLQLD
-180 TSDVRSKLGDTS
+180 TKEVREKLSDTS
-192 QQYIVLKESV
+192 SQYIVLRSEI
-202 EKTLRDEIDAK
+202 EKATRDEIEAK
-213 LTELKIDGVRGEPNT
+213 LTELHIDGIRGEPQT
-228 RRVYPQETLAAHVL
+228 RRVYPQEGLAANVL
-242 GHTDY
+242 GYINDNDD
-247 SGAGTYGLEAYYD
+247 GVYGLEAYYD
-260 DYLRGVDGRVITAT
+260 DYLKGVDGRVITAK

-288 YDVQDGNDLNL
+288 YDVQNGNDLNL

-309 ERSLQKAYELNAPT
+309 EKGLQKAYEENLPT
-323 DRICGII
+323 DRVCGII
-330 MNPKTGQIY
+330 MNPKTGEVY
-339 AMATSYSYDPNK
+339 AEATAYSYDPNE
-351 PSVISDKNV
+351 PSVLTDKQV
-360 AAQLSSLQGKPEYE
+360 AEELAALKGTDEYE
-374 QAQMDAWSLQWKDKC
+374 DARRDAWSLQWKDKC
-389 ISELYFPG
+389 VSELYFPG
-397 SVFKIITGSAALE
+397 SVFKIITGSAVLE

-420 YCNSHITV
+420 YCNNHINV
-428 EDRDISCWTTGDHGS
+428 EDREISCWTTGDHGG

-466 ADKFVK
+466 ADNFTK

-488 GEVNSYNIHVLNW
+488 GEVNSYNIHSLNW

-540 VVDSVTDQNGNI
+540 VVGSVTDQNGNV
-552 VKRNEKEVKRQIISE
+552 VKRNDTEVKRQIISE

-609 AKGDTYVA
+609 AKGDTYVG

-623 PAEDPEVIMLVM
+623 PAEDPQVIMLVM
-635 VDHPTGKEFYGSM
+635 VDHPTGEQFYGSQ

-662 PYMGMFPNYSEEDL
+662 PYMGMFPNYTEEEL
-676 KTLSVNVP
+676 ETVSINVP
-684 NVQYYTVDEATK
+684 NVQYYTVEDAQK
-696 TLEEH
+696 TLEEL
-701 GFVVK
+701 GFTVK
-706 VKGEGDTVLRQMPS
+706 VKGEGETVLRQMPA

-728 SVVLYTDQKTEIE
+728 SVVLYTDQKAEIE
-741 KVTVPNLQ
+741 KVTVPNIQ
-749 GLTREQARATLEMYG
+749 GLTRSQAKETLDMYG

-769 EGAAASEENSVAQGD
+769 EGAAAAEEVSYALDD
-784 QTYDAGASVPM
+784 QTYEPGTSVPL

-803 ATMQVASQ
+803 ATMEVASQ

>member
-1 MAFIRKKVK
+1 M
-10 HILYLAFLF
+10 
-19 VIEIGSFI
+19 
-27 GTEVCIVISDKPSV
+27 TDKPSL

-52 LPVLVLLIYM
+52 LPVLAILVYM

-76 WKKLANSQQLK
+76 WRELASSQQLK
-87 STVVTASRGT
+87 STVVTASRGNM
-97 IYDAKGN
+97 YDAKGN

-112 YRIFVDPVM
+112 YKIYVDPVM
-121 LKQQCDKRDARITEL
+121 LEQQCKLRDKRIDDL
-136 TAAIK
+136 KAAIAK
-141 EEDDDVTLARYKAE
+141 EKDPDTLAKYQEELLNAKTSTQTFDE
-155 LAEAKTGEET
+155 LADFIAQ
-165 FNELVEFLAVKLQLD
+165 KLNMD
-180 TSDVRSKLGDTS
+180 IADVRAKLGNTAS
-192 QQYIVLKESV
+192 QYIVLQEEI
-202 EKTLRDEIDAK
+202 EKTLRDEIEAK
-213 LTELKIDGVRGEPNT
+213 LTELHVDGIRGEPQT
-228 RRVYPQETLAAHVL
+228 KRVYPQESLAAHIL
-242 GHTDY
+242 GYINAEND
-247 SGAGTYGLEAYYD
+247 GVYGLEAYYD
-260 DYLRGVDGRVITAT
+260 DYLKGVDGRVITAK
-274 DKDGNDIPY
+274 DKDGKDIPY

-288 YDVQDGNDLNL
+288 YDVQNGNDLNL

-309 ERSLQKAYELNAPT
+309 EKGLQEAYEKNLPT
-323 DRICGII
+323 DRVCGII
-330 MNPKTGQIY
+330 MDPKTGRIY
-339 AMATSYSYDPNK
+339 AEATAYSYDPND
-351 PSVISDKNV
+351 PSVISDQQV
-360 AAQLSSLQGKPEYE
+360 AADLAALKNTDKYE
-374 QAQMDAWSLQWKDKC
+374 TARQDAWSVQWKDKC
-389 ISELYFPG
+389 VSELYFPG

-415 MNDIF
+415 MEDTF
-420 YCNSHITV
+420 TCNSHITV

-517 VTPIQMITAVSA
+517 VTPIQMITAVA
-529 AVNGGYVLTPR
+529 ASINGGYVLTPR
-540 VVDSVTDQNGNI
+540 VVDTVTDQNGNI
-552 VKRNEKEVKRQIISE
+552 VKKNEKEVKRQIISE

-609 AKGDTYVA
+609 VKGDTYVG

-623 PAEDPEVIMLVM
+623 PAEDPQVIMLVM
-635 VDHPTGKEFYGSM
+635 VDHPTGEEFYGSQ
-648 VAAPICQEVLSEVL
+648 VAAPICQEVLAEVL
-662 PYMGMFPNYSEEDL
+662 PYMGLFPNYTEEEL
-676 KTLSVNVP
+676 QTVSINVP
-684 NVQYYTVDEATK
+684 NVQYYTVEEAQK
-696 TLEEH
+696 TLEEL

-706 VKGEGDTVLRQMPS
+706 IKGEGETVLRQMPAA
-720 GVKIEHGG
+720 VKIEHGG
-728 SVVLYTDQKTEIE
+728 SVVLYTDQRAEVE
-741 KVTVPNLQ
+741 KVTVPSIQ
-749 GLTREQARATLEMYG
+749 GLTRQQAKATLDMYG

-769 EGAAASEENSVAQGD
+769 EGTAASEEGSYAAGD
-784 QTYDAGASVPM
+784 QSYEAGTSVPL

-803 ATMQVASQ
+803 SPNGIASQ

>member
-1 MAFIRKKVK
+1 M
-10 HILYLAFLF
+10 
-19 VIEIGSFI
+19 
-27 GTEVCIVISDKPSV
+27 TDKPSL

-52 LPVLVLLIYM
+52 LPVLAILVYM

-76 WKKLANSQQLK
+76 WRELASSQQLK
-87 STVVTASRGT
+87 STVVTASRGNM
-97 IYDAKGN
+97 YDAKGN

-112 YRIFVDPVM
+112 YKIYVDPVM
-121 LKQQCDKRDARITEL
+121 LEQQCKLRDKRIDDL
-136 TAAIK
+136 KAAIAK
-141 EEDDDVTLARYKAE
+141 EKDPDTLAKYQEELLNTKTSTQTFDE
-155 LAEAKTGEET
+155 LADFIAQ
-165 FNELVEFLAVKLQLD
+165 KLNMD
-180 TSDVRSKLGDTS
+180 IADVRAKLGNTAS
-192 QQYIVLKESV
+192 QYIVLQE
-202 EKTLRDEIDAK
+202 EIDKTLRDEIEAK
-213 LTELKIDGVRGEPNT
+213 LTELHVDGIRGEPQT
-228 RRVYPQETLAAHVL
+228 KRVYPQESLAAHIL
-242 GHTDY
+242 GYINAEND
-247 SGAGTYGLEAYYD
+247 GVYGLEAYYD
-260 DYLRGVDGRVITAT
+260 DYLKGVDGRVITAK
-274 DKDGNDIPY
+274 DKDGKDIPY

-288 YDVQDGNDLNL
+288 YDVQNGNDLNL

-309 ERSLQKAYELNAPT
+309 EKGLQAAYEKNLPT
-323 DRICGII
+323 DRVCGII
-330 MNPKTGQIY
+330 MDPKTGRVY
-339 AMATSYSYDPNK
+339 AEATAYSYDPND
-351 PSVISDKNV
+351 PSVISDQQV
-360 AAQLSSLQGKPEYE
+360 AADLAALKNTDKYE
-374 QAQMDAWSLQWKDKC
+374 TARQDAWSVQWKDKC
-389 ISELYFPG
+389 VSELYFPG

-415 MNDIF
+415 MEDTF
-420 YCNSHITV
+420 TCNSHITV

-517 VTPIQMITAVSA
+517 VTPIQMITAVA
-529 AVNGGYVLTPR
+529 ASINGGYVLTPR
-540 VVDSVTDQNGNI
+540 VVDTVTDQNGNI
-552 VKRNEKEVKRQIISE
+552 VKKNEKEVKRQIISE

-609 AKGDTYVA
+609 VKGDTYVG

-623 PAEDPEVIMLVM
+623 PAEDPQVIMLVM
-635 VDHPTGKEFYGSM
+635 VDHPTGEEFYGSQ
-648 VAAPICQEVLSEVL
+648 VAAPICQEVLAEVL
-662 PYMGMFPNYSEEDL
+662 PYMGLFPNYTEEEL
-676 KTLSVNVP
+676 QTVSINVP
-684 NVQYYTVDEATK
+684 NVQYYTVEEAQK
-696 TLEEH
+696 TLEEL

-706 VKGEGDTVLRQMPS
+706 IKGEGETVLRQMPAA
-720 GVKIEHGG
+720 VKIEHGG
-728 SVVLYTDQKTEIE
+728 SVVLYTDQRAEVE
-741 KVTVPNLQ
+741 KVTVPSIQ
-749 GLTREQARATLEMYG
+749 GLTRQQAKATLDMYG

-769 EGAAASEENSVAQGD
+769 EGTAASEEGSYAAGD
-784 QTYDAGASVPM
+784 QSYEAGTSVPL

-803 ATMQVASQ
+803 SPNGIASQ

>member
-1 MAFIRKKVK
+1 M
-10 HILYLAFLF
+10 
-19 VIEIGSFI
+19 
-27 GTEVCIVISDKPSV
+27 TDKPSL

-68 VSIKEGEK
+68 VSIKEGAK
-76 WKKLANSQQLK
+76 WKELANSQQLK

-97 IYDAKGN
+97 MYDAKGN

-112 YRIFVDPVM
+112 YKIYVDPVM
-121 LKQQCDKRDARITEL
+121 LKQQCDARDKRIDELEDA
-136 TAAIK
+136 
-141 EEDDDVTLARYKAE
+141 
-155 LAEAKTGEET
+155 LAEEKDPDKIENYREQLAETKTADET
-165 FNELVEFLAVKLQLD
+165 FDELVEFLAVKLQLETKEVREKLSD
-180 TSDVRSKLGDTS
+180 TSS
-192 QQYIVLKESV
+192 QYIVLQNEV
-202 EKTLRDEIDAK
+202 EKTLRDEIEAK
-213 LTELKIDGVRGEPNT
+213 LTELHIDGVRGEPQT
-228 RRVYPQETLAAHVL
+228 KRVYPQEALAAHVL
-242 GHTDY
+242 GYINSEGD
-247 SGAGTYGLEAYYD
+247 GVYGLEASYD
-260 DYLRGVDGRVITAT
+260 DYLKGVDGRVITAK

-288 YDVQDGNDLNL
+288 YDVQNGNDLNL

-309 ERSLQKAYELNAPT
+309 EKGLQKAYETNLPT
-323 DRICGII
+323 DRVCGII
-330 MNPKTGQIY
+330 MDPKTGKVY
-339 AMATSYSYDPNK
+339 AEATAFSYDPNE
-351 PSVISDKNV
+351 PSVISDSQVSAELAALKN
-360 AAQLSSLQGKPEYE
+360 SDEYE
-374 QAQMDAWSLQWKDKC
+374 TARQDAWSLQWKDKC

-415 MNDIF
+415 MDDVF
-420 YCNSHITV
+420 YCNNHITV
-428 EDRDISCWTTGDHGS
+428 EDREISCWTTGDHGG

-466 ADKFVK
+466 ADKFTE

-488 GEVNSYNIHVLNW
+488 GEVNSYNIHYLSW

-540 VVDSVTDQNGNI
+540 VVGSVTDQNGNI

-609 AKGDTYVA
+609 AKGDTYVG

-623 PAEDPEVIMLVM
+623 PAEDPQVIMLVM
-635 VDHPTGKEFYGSM
+635 VDHPTGEEFYGSQ

-662 PYMGMFPNYSEEDL
+662 PYMGMFPNYSEEEL
-676 KTLSVNVP
+676 ETVSINVP
-684 NVQYYTVDEATK
+684 NVQYYTVEEAQK
-696 TLEEH
+696 TLEEL

-706 VKGEGDTVLRQMPS
+706 VKGEGDTVLRQMPA

-728 SVVLYTDQKTEIE
+728 SVVLYTDQKTEVE
-741 KVTVPNLQ
+741 KVTVPNIQ
-749 GLTREQARATLEMYG
+749 GLTRQQAKDTLEMYG

-769 EGAAASEENSVAQGD
+769 EGSAAAEEVSYALDD
-784 QTYDAGASVPM
+784 QSYETGTSVPL

-803 ATMQVASQ
+803 AVMNVASQ